1 MGRRFA
7 YVRVSTREQNT
18 DRQTAELRQYVD
30 NEQCIIIDK
39 ASGKDFNRPNYQALR
54 QLSTAGDT
62 IYIKSLDRL
71 GRNKEAIKNELAYF
85 KNKSVRIR
93 CLDLPTTMID
103 TDNDLIL
110 DTITNILIEVY
121 GMIAE
126 QERRNIRQRQQEG
139 IEQAKAHGR
148 HLGRP
153 RAAYPAQWDE
163 VYSQWQEKDITAVK
177 AMELLGLKRSTFY
190 KLVKQY
196 QQEHQQEQTH
206 HE

>member
-39 ASGKDFNRPNYQALR
+39 ASGKELQQAELSGDYGNV
-54 QLSTAGDT
+54 STAGDT

-85 KNKSVRIR
+85 KNKGVRIR

-126 QERRNIRQRQQEG
+126 QERRNIKQRQQEG

-153 RAAYPAQWDE
+153 RAVYPAEWDK
-163 VYSQWQEKDITAVK
+163 VYTQWQNKAITAVK

-190 KLVKQY
+190 KLVKQ
-196 QQEHQQEQTH
+196 HQQGRAA

>member
-7 YVRVSTREQNT
+7 YVRVSTKEQNT
-18 DRQTAELRQYVD
+18 DRQTAELRKYVD
-30 NEQCIIIDK
+30 NKQCIIIDK

-71 GRNKEAIKNELAYF
+71 GRNKKAIKNELAYF
-85 KNKSVRIR
+85 KSKGVRIR

-126 QERRNIRQRQQEG
+126 QERRNIKQRQQEG
-139 IEQAKAHGR
+139 ITQAKAHGK

-153 RAAYPAQWDE
+153 KAVFPADWCSVYTQWKHK
-163 VYSQWQEKDITAVK
+163 SITAIK

-196 QQEHQQEQTH
+196 EQEHHQQEG
-206 HE
+206 